1 MKKHLTKSLL
11 LLLLSA
17 AVCSLNSCRKEE
29 TGTPSSGS
37 GGGEGE
43 TAGTVKGFFLLN
55 EGNQGSNK
63 ASLDYFDYETGV
75 YTKNIYPERNPG
87 VVKEL
92 GDLGND
98 LQVYGEKLYAV
109 IGGSGLVEVMD
120 VNTAKHVGQISV
132 PSGPPTRIQ
141 RSVRLH
147 QLLRRPA

>member
-1 MKKHLTKSLL
+1 MTKSLL

-63 ASLDYFDYETGV
+63 ASLDYFDYETAS
-75 YTKNIYPERNPG
+75 TQKHLPRTEPG

-98 LQVYGEKLYAV
+98 LQVYGEKC
-109 IGGSGLVEVMD
+109 M
-120 VNTAKHVGQISV
+120 
-132 PSGPPTRIQ
+132 P
-141 RSVRLH
+141 
-147 QLLRRPA
+147 

>member
-75 YTKNIYPERNPG
+75 YTKNIYPERNP
-87 VVKEL
+87 
-92 GDLGND
+92 
-98 LQVYGEKLYAV
+98 ATWATTCRF
-109 IGGSGLVEVMD
+109 
-120 VNTAKHVGQISV
+120 TAKNCM
-132 PSGPPTRIQ
+132 P
-141 RSVRLH
+141 
-147 QLLRRPA
+147 

>member
-1 MKKHLTKSLL
+1 M
-11 LLLLSA
+11 
-17 AVCSLNSCRKEE
+17 
-29 TGTPSSGS
+29 
-37 GGGEGE
+37 
-43 TAGTVKGFFLLN
+43 KGFFLLN

-109 IGGSGLVEVMD
+109 IGGSGLVEVTD
-120 VNTAKHVGQISV
+120 VNTAKHVGRISV
-132 PSGPPTRIQ
+132 SERPPTRIQ

>member
-17 AVCSLNSCRKEE
+17 AVCSLNACRKED

-120 VNTAKHVGQISV
+120 VNTDRKSV
-132 PSGPPTRIQ
+132 
-141 RSVRLH
+141 V
-147 QLLRRPA
+147 